1 MRPVMAA
8 VAVMVALSICV
19 FTLVKVYRFP
29 AESPVSQLTPAGA
42 SVPSPGQPPGL
53 PELSEQTRRQLEA
66 PVRPGPVAPQP
77 DAQATVPDP
86 SPDGRSRSGG
96 SPDAN
101 SSGAGSSG
109 SRSTSSNEFPG
120 RPSRPLSPNALP
132 RGTGPGAQDRSGAA
146 ANPDSPAP
154 DSPAPDSTARG
165 SSAPDRSAP
174 DPRPEVIYIPETPEE
189 RDARMRRE
197 LADSVC
203 DQYGVQREACRARTA
218 RR

>member
-1 MRPVMAA
+1 MAA

-86 SPDGRSRSGG
+86 SPDVRSRSGG

-101 SSGAGSSG
+101 SSGGGSSG
-109 SRSTSSNEFPG
+109 SRSTSSNGLPG

-154 DSPAPDSTARG
+154 DS
-165 SSAPDRSAP
+165 SAP